1 MAIVRGQI
9 TMSVVRDGQYTVQ
22 EYAKS
27 TSATVVPVS
36 GWCETPPV
44 CEINEYLWMRTG
56 VIVPPAESPSS
67 WSAVR
72 LGAVD
77 GEKGDT
83 GLAGVLLRPR
93 GIWKA
98 DTSYVCDSQYRDT
111 VIYDTNTY
119 VCSLSHDSGVTFDV
133 AKWKLFNEFINV
145 ATEVLLA
152 RDATIDVLG
161 TSGIFIGNLEK
172 TQGWMMT
179 EGAIKHNVTGLELT
193 ADGRMVHPDG
203 LEFSVGGI
211 EDAVKDT
218 MQSGDNIIPN
228 SDYSQRETIHPGWD
242 ESLNGTVGAVG
253 WSDYDQT
260 VSNPELGYHAHLN
273 TSKFAF
279 PVFEFKTQYTK
290 PGGLSYSNMDSNL
303 GSWSVDGLF
312 RKSPVITHNQV
323 SRERIYFYTDTPGVE
338 IQFELKSSSETNYD
352 YMFIGKLD
360 DASATYST
368 AAGKVSGNPA
378 STTVSIIVSAPGQHF
393 VVAGYRK
400 DSSSNV
406 GSDCGWY
413 RIVSGYVPTAINVSR
428 TSKTLVDVS
437 QYISDMKAGDE
448 FQLNFEMYSDTRNLN
463 ISYFIDSSSG
473 QKTFTSEELNKW
485 VTVTDTFTVKS
496 IASIPA
502 LMFTVSPNTGTA
514 YLRNVAIKRL
524 SGLAKE
530 LIKTGIDIT
539 DGKMILTSNNTLTR
553 SNSGVEIALFKE
565 INGVPMID
573 AQNLYTENL
582 TVCNGASLG
591 AWKIENDAIKS
602 SNIWSAKILLE
613 CDGTKFL
620 RVNDGGDTLLRIRN
634 DYGNCMDLSCF
645 DSKSVALSIV
655 ANNGTSDGRGYA
667 IRSAGQHLFYQ
678 RDGDIWNAPGILWAA
693 QLQWG
698 TDIARRWGNG
708 IDISVSRTGEG
719 HFRFKYSYNNS
730 IFPFAIPGV
739 RRWGGQW
746 RRMTAQVEDVTDTY
760 FDIAV
765 DGGDKLCDPDW
776 LWVFVV
782 GRNMYK

>member
-279 PVFEFKTQYTK
+279 PVFEFKTRYTK

-368 AAGKVSGNPA
+368 AVGKVSGNPA

-539 DGKMILTSNNTLTR
+539 DGKMILTSNNTLIR

-582 TVCNGASLG
+582 EV
-591 AWKIENDAIKS
+591 KS
-602 SNIWSAKILLE
+602 GAKIGGFKVEGAHLTSA
-613 CDGTKFL
+613 DATGSIMIGDNAVRFL
-620 RVNDGGDTLLRIRN
+620 RINEYGTANESAALLQIRN
-634 DYGNCMDLSCF
+634 DRGAGIQIDAGGGKVALYVNGNGAKSAIESYGNHIFGCR
-645 DSKSVALSIV
+645 
-655 ANNGTSDGRGYA
+655 NGER
-667 IRSAGQHLFYQ
+667 
-678 RDGDIWNAPGILWAA
+678 WNAPGVLAA
-693 QLQWG
+693 GHSNGHDFSYWSQGAALS
-698 TDIARRWGNG
+698 ARQ
-708 IDISVSRTGEG
+708 EG
-719 HFRFKYSYNNS
+719 
-730 IFPFAIPGV
+730 V
-739 RRWGGQW
+739 GQW
-746 RRMTAQVEDVTDTY
+746 VITHNLGTSDYYVMVFAQEDKWDTWASSSLKWKNNAEFAFRVRYGKNEGY
-760 FDIAV
+760 FAWDLIV
-765 DGGDKLCDPDW
+765 VGNNTKLWGDK
-776 LWVFVV
+776 
-782 GRNMYK
+782 